1 MTILTPTN
9 PTAVRN
15 LPAEQQEQAL
25 EFQLDRARTALALAL
40 EASDVHMVAQIK
52 GSTAVMEKLSKE
64 LRLSKECQ
72 LDAAEMVRRSEYA
85 LGKAIRQGQE
95 SGAIETPYEAACRAV
110 EIREVRAGRKDLSS
124 IKGKVKPSPRD
135 FAPEHELRGNN
146 AGIMHLADSD
156 EREFEDA
163 LASARSEEN
172 LSRANLVR
180 KVREDSPSETRAD
193 RADKIEPLARLGL
206 TSEQIAKR
214 LDLHRDS
221 VKRIARDHG
230 IDIQADRV
238 TAHRPKVDSAKIL
251 ESTAAALEGAVY
263 SIRLVQ
269 PEDIGQEEALEW
281 VDSLTES
288 IKALSKAVKTIK
300 EYHS

>member
-85 LGKAIRQGQE
+85 LGKAIRQGQA
-95 SGAIETPYEAACRAV
+95 SGTIRTQGQRET
-110 EIREVRAGRKDLSS
+110 
-124 IKGKVKPSPRD
+124 KVCTAQTLPPKASE
-135 FAPEHELRGNN
+135 FATHAELYGNGLVG
-146 AGIMHLADSD
+146 AGIYALAAAD
-156 EREFEDA
+156 EDEFEDA
-163 LASARSEEN
+163 LS
-172 LSRANLVR
+172 
-180 KVREDSPSETRAD
+180 KVREAGVMTRSSIVREVNESKRGESRAD
-193 RADKIEPLARLGL
+193 RADKIEPLARQGL

-269 PEDIGQEEALEW
+269 PEDIGQEEAQEW